1 MRRPTLP
8 PLLCR
13 SILTLLLIAG
23 FVLSAGPGWASLE
36 KEMADKNKQLSA
48 QKKTIQALTDKEKA
62 LHKDLAKLEG
72 AIKESAASLKKL
84 EAELAELKKEQAGG
98 AEALSVML
106 AEREK
111 TTQSL
116 AALMQTLWPIY
127 LTAREQG
134 FASPEEW
141 AASNRQEEWL
151 TAMYAEAQ
159 KLRVEIERQ
168 TQVMA
173 DQQVVLE
180 QNAAKV
186 AAQAEKIKKSRGDL
200 DAKRSQFD
208 KQIKEVRT
216 KKAQSEKEIQGL
228 MTDIGKLRHQISLQ
242 SSKQISKL
250 QGKLSWPAKGK
261 TVTTFAPNGNPPSNG
276 VGLSLPAGTPV
287 RSMSWGKV
295 VHNDQLR
302 GFGQV
307 VIIFHGEDYYSLYAF
322 LSDAPLP
329 VGREVERGQQIGVSG
344 FYPAAEG
351 NGLYFE
357 LRFRQKAINPLK
369 WLQSG

>member
-1 MRRPTLP
+1 MRGPTLFHLVCLFAFV
-8 PLLCR
+8 LLLTAG
-13 SILTLLLIAG
+13 STLLA
-23 FVLSAGPGWASLE
+23 APGSASLE
-36 KEMADKNKQLSA
+36 KEMADKNKQLSE
-48 QKKTIQALTDKEKA
+48 QKKTVQALTEKEKA

-72 AIKESAASLKKL
+72 SIKESAAAVQKL
-84 EAELAELKKEQAGG
+84 ENELTELKKEQAAG
-98 AEALSVML
+98 AQTLSHML

-116 AALMQTLWPIY
+116 SALMQTLWPIY

-134 FASPEEW
+134 FASPEQW
-141 AASNRQEEWL
+141 AESNRQEEWL
-151 TAMYAEAQ
+151 AAMYAEAEQ
-159 KLRVEIERQ
+159 LRGEIERQ
-168 TQVMA
+168 TQILA
-173 DQQVVLE
+173 DQQATLE

-186 AAQAEKIKKSRGDL
+186 AAQADKIKKSRGDL
-200 DAKRSQFD
+200 DAKKTQFD

-216 KKAQSEKEIQGL
+216 KKAQSEKEIQNL
-228 MTDIGKLRHQISLQ
+228 MGSIGKLRHQISLQ
-242 SSKQISKL
+242 STKQISKL
-250 QGKLSWPAKGK
+250 QGKLTWPAKGK
-261 TVTTFAPNGNPPSNG
+261 TVTSFNPGGNPPSNG
-276 VGLSLPAGTPV
+276 IGLALPAGTPV

-322 LSDAPLP
+322 LSEAPLP

-344 FYPAAEG
+344 FYPAAGG

-357 LRFRQKAINPLK
+357 LRFQQKVVNPLK